1 MVVHDARV
9 LTLCPTQLVRPRKTA
24 PVGVRMQ
31 VGVTLPL
38 HVVVDRPTDLC
49 CATQEGVE

>member
-1 MVVHDARV
+1 VHDARV

-38 HVVVDRPTDLC
+38 VVDRPTDLC
-49 CATQEGVE
+49 CAAQEGVE